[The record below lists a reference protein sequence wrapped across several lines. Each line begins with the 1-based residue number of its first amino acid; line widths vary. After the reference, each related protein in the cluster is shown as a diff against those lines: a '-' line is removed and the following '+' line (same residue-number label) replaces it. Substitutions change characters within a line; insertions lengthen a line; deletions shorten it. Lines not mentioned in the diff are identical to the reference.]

1 MIIALIGFGFILFG
15 IIQFIRGCFKLLKAF
30 FIRFL
35 ANEKQ
40 VDKAYE
46 NEVLKKSVEY
56 KNFKRV
62 FDREISN
69 ILK

>member
-1 MIIALIGFGFILFG
+1 MILALIGFGFILFG

-30 FIRFL
+30 FIRYL

-40 VDKAYE
+40 IDKAYE

-56 KNFKRV
+56 KNFKRGV
-62 FDREISN
+62 DQEIKN
-69 ILK
+69 LLK